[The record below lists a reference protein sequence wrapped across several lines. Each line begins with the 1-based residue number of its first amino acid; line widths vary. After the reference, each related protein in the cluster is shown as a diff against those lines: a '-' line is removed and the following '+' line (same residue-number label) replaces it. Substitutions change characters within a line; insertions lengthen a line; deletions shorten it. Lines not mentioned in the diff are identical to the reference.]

1 MAPPPRIAFVSP
13 RFSEGPTVGGAETLL
28 RKLAERLV
36 AKGWQVDYLTTCAR
50 NHFTWENEIEPGDT
64 RIAGITVRHFPV
76 DGGRDLGAFI
86 TIQNRISRS
95 TEITRDEELIWH
107 QNNVNSQALYAY
119 LKAEGHRYD
128 KIIMGPYLFALVYFA
143 SQIHPERTLLLPCLH
158 NECFATLKTIRE
170 MFLNVSGWLFNAEPE
185 RDLAMKLYGLDP
197 GRAEVVGMGIDD
209 FTPHPERFRAR
220 HNLTAPYV
228 LYSGRREPMK
238 GTPLLLDYLDIFRE
252 RTGKDIKLVLTGS
265 GPYDPPTRLVP
276 HILDLGFVTEEEKH
290 DAMAGAVAFCH
301 PSTNE
306 SFSIVILESWLAG
319 TPVLVHAAGDVMPFH
334 CRKSNGGLWFRNYPE
349 FEEQLS
355 LLLEYPELRQAM
367 GSSGQRYVQDEYA
380 WKAVEARLIKALLK

>member
-1 MAPPPRIAFVSP
+1 
-13 RFSEGPTVGGAETLL
+13 VGGAETLL